1 MSNSTDIRWIQKEI
15 ENLDDPAL
23 LELIKKLLL
32 YRSNNE
38 QAALKKALDEAF
50 DDLKNGR
57 MTGHEDVRKK
67 YEKWL

>member
-1 MSNSTDIRWIQKEI
+1 MSDSTDIRWIQKEI

-23 LELIKKLLL
+23 LDLIKKLLL

-38 QAALKKALDEAF
+38 KAALKKALNEAF

-57 MTGHEDVRKK
+57 TTGHENVRKK
-67 YEKWL
+67 FEKWL